1 MNAISRRRFLKLAA
15 AAGGALAF
23 GDLADQMMG
32 FTRWTRSAY
41 AAEPI
46 KVGII
51 DPLSSPYKTSSIHD
65 VHGATVALEMYNKR
79 GGVLGRQVAIIEAD
93 DASNVQTAI
102 KAANK
107 LIKDDRVDF
116 LMGTFNGGEVVGVVT
131 TPFGTTD
138 FTAALTEAK
147 GTKPSAIILN
157 LYGWDLVNA
166 LKAYT
171 KLELAKEKI
180 GVGGM
185 IGGEQIGRPLGYA
198 NNAGVWGLI
207 WDPKINTE
215 SSHRF
220 IQGVIDKYN
229 HTPTSRC
236 YLGYAAMMQI
246 LEAVRR
252 AGTTDTA
259 AVIKSLEGHEFDGL
273 KEGRSYFRAW
283 DHQHVQDV
291 LVGQAYG
298 KEFGLGHYQILATVP
313 GDAAAAETTEGKHF
327 GRIRTDPVYRDLSPA
342 DRERL
347 IAAIKWV
354 DEQASV
360 TIQVP
365 SQARRSSRIEVT
377 VVTRGGAGP
386 VVGVSLVDSA
396 IRYQARPIS
405 ASGFKVVGPAL
416 VVGSNGKPQA
426 QWAERRLRGSDMG
439 LNTVMITG
447 IEGDQVTQRVDE
459 THTTWVLRAP
469 PEPGAYSVAAAFYYG
484 TEKGRPLGTVV
495 RNGRA
500 EPRGGPGGA
509 SGRVM
514 FSDVVKINVK

>member
-1 MNAISRRRFLKLAA
+1 MSTISRRRFLQLSAV
-15 AAGGALAF
+15 AGGALAF
-23 GDLADQMMG
+23 GDLTDRALG
-32 FTRWTRSAY
+32 LAGWTRSAH

-79 GGVLGRQVAIIEAD
+79 GGVLGRQVIILEAD
-93 DASNVQTAI
+93 DASNIQTAI

-107 LIKDDRVDF
+107 LIKEDHVDF
-116 LMGTFNGGEVVGVVT
+116 LMGTFNGDVALAVSDIAKQENKLFMATCPHVMELSGGRCSSHTFVFMPNARMMAQAVTPHIIKAHGNRWYMITAETVDGKSALQAMSDALKENGGEVVGAGT
-131 TPFGTTD
+131 TPFGATD

-147 GTKPSAIILN
+147 GAKPSVVILN

-166 LKAYT
+166 LKAYA

-215 SSHRF
+215 SSKRF

-236 YLGYAAMMQI
+236 YLGYAAMIQI

-259 AVIKSLEGHEFDGL
+259 AVIKALEGHEFDGC

-298 KEFGLGHYQILATVP
+298 KELGLGHYQILATVP
-313 GDAAAAETTEGKHF
+313 GDAVG
-327 GRIRTDPVYRDLSPA
+327 GSRD
-342 DRERL
+342 
-347 IAAIKWV
+347 
-354 DEQASV
+354 Q
-360 TIQVP
+360 
-365 SQARRSSRIEVT
+365 
-377 VVTRGGAGP
+377 
-386 VVGVSLVDSA
+386 SA
-396 IRYQARPIS
+396 C
-405 ASGFKVVGPAL
+405 KL
-416 VVGSNGKPQA
+416 
-426 QWAERRLRGSDMG
+426 
-439 LNTVMITG
+439 
-447 IEGDQVTQRVDE
+447 
-459 THTTWVLRAP
+459 
-469 PEPGAYSVAAAFYYG
+469 
-484 TEKGRPLGTVV
+484 
-495 RNGRA
+495 
-500 EPRGGPGGA
+500 
-509 SGRVM
+509 
-514 FSDVVKINVK
+514 

>member
-1 MNAISRRRFLKLAA
+1 MSTISRRRFLQLSAV
-15 AAGGALAF
+15 AGGALAF
-23 GDLADQMMG
+23 GDLTDRALG
-32 FTRWTRSAY
+32 LAGWTRSAH

-79 GGVLGRQVAIIEAD
+79 GGVLGRQVIILEAD
-93 DASNVQTAI
+93 DASNIQTAI

-107 LIKDDRVDF
+107 LIKEDHVDF
-116 LMGTFNGGEVVGVVT
+116 LMGTFNGDVALAVSDIAKQENKLFMATCPHVMELSGGRCSSHTFVFMPNARMMAQAVTPHIIKAHGNRWYMITAETVGGKSALQAMSDALKENGGEVVGAGT
-131 TPFGTTD
+131 TPFGATD

-147 GTKPSAIILN
+147 GAKPSVVILN

-166 LKAYT
+166 LKAYA

-215 SSHRF
+215 SSKRF

-236 YLGYAAMMQI
+236 YLGYAAMIQI

-259 AVIKSLEGHEFDGL
+259 AVIKALEGHEFDGC

-298 KEFGLGHYQILATVP
+298 KELGLGHYQILATVP
-313 GDAAAAETTEGKHF
+313 GDAVG
-327 GRIRTDPVYRDLSPA
+327 GSRD
-342 DRERL
+342 
-347 IAAIKWV
+347 
-354 DEQASV
+354 Q
-360 TIQVP
+360 
-365 SQARRSSRIEVT
+365 
-377 VVTRGGAGP
+377 
-386 VVGVSLVDSA
+386 SA
-396 IRYQARPIS
+396 C
-405 ASGFKVVGPAL
+405 KL
-416 VVGSNGKPQA
+416 
-426 QWAERRLRGSDMG
+426 
-439 LNTVMITG
+439 
-447 IEGDQVTQRVDE
+447 
-459 THTTWVLRAP
+459 
-469 PEPGAYSVAAAFYYG
+469 
-484 TEKGRPLGTVV
+484 
-495 RNGRA
+495 
-500 EPRGGPGGA
+500 
-509 SGRVM
+509 
-514 FSDVVKINVK
+514 

>member
-1 MNAISRRRFLKLAA
+1 MSNLSRRRFLQLSA

-23 GDLADQMMG
+23 GDLADQILG
-32 FTRWTRSAY
+32 LTKGTRPAY

-65 VHGATVALEMYNKR
+65 VHGATVALDMYNKR
-79 GGVLGRQVAIIEAD
+79 GGVLGRQITIIEAD

-102 KAANK
+102 KAATK
-107 LIKDDRVDF
+107 LIKEDRVDF
-116 LMGTFNGGEVVGVVT
+116 LMGTFNGDVALAVSDMAKQENKLFMATCPHIMELTGSQCNAQTFVFMPNARMMSQAVAPHIVKAYGGRWYMITADTVDGKSALQAMTDALKANGGEVVGAAT

-147 GTKPSAIILN
+147 AAKPGAVILN

-207 WDPKINTE
+207 WDPKINTD
-215 SSHRF
+215 SSKRF

-236 YLGYAAMMQI
+236 YLGYAAMTQI
-246 LEAVRR
+246 LEAVGR

-259 AVIKSLEGHEFDGL
+259 AVIKALEGHEFDGC

-298 KEFGLGHYQILATVP
+298 KELGLGHYQILATVP
-313 GDAAAAETTEGKHF
+313 GDAVAGS
-327 GRIRTDPVYRDLSPA
+327 RD
-342 DRERL
+342 
-347 IAAIKWV
+347 
-354 DEQASV
+354 Q
-360 TIQVP
+360 
-365 SQARRSSRIEVT
+365 
-377 VVTRGGAGP
+377 
-386 VVGVSLVDSA
+386 SA
-396 IRYQARPIS
+396 C
-405 ASGFKVVGPAL
+405 KL
-416 VVGSNGKPQA
+416 
-426 QWAERRLRGSDMG
+426 
-439 LNTVMITG
+439 
-447 IEGDQVTQRVDE
+447 
-459 THTTWVLRAP
+459 
-469 PEPGAYSVAAAFYYG
+469 
-484 TEKGRPLGTVV
+484 
-495 RNGRA
+495 
-500 EPRGGPGGA
+500 
-509 SGRVM
+509 
-514 FSDVVKINVK
+514 